1 MKSINGRSMQKLPH
15 HYHVH
20 VKGQPSGTIAT
31 QSEGLITL
39 DIAAPKQFDGPGD
52 KWSPEDLLVASVAD
66 CLILTFR
73 AIASASKL
81 EWSELSCTA
90 KGTLDMIDRRIQF
103 TEIVLDAALIIVSKA
118 DEEKALQ
125 LLEKAESNC
134 LITNSLSSKTKLNS
148 KITTAS

>member
-1 MKSINGRSMQKLPH
+1 MQKLPH

-31 QSEGLITL
+31 QSEGLNTL

-52 KWSPEDLLVASVAD
+52 KWSPEDLLIASAAD

-81 EWSELSCTA
+81 EWSELSCNA
-90 KGTLDMIDRRIQF
+90 KGTLDMVDRKMQF
-103 TEIVLDAALIIVSKA
+103 TEIVLDATLNIVSGA
-118 DEEKALQ
+118 DKEKALQ
-125 LLEKAESNC
+125 LIEKAEENC
-134 LITNSLSSKTKLNS
+134 LITNSISTKTKLSVN
-148 KITTAS
+148 ITTAQ